1 LAYPSQNTPTGL
13 SALPDYKHIQ
23 TALRLSC
30 AALAKAPYL
39 FYTTPSIQGKA
50 MPHHPQDKKRAVNRL
65 RRIRGQAEALER
77 AITDG
82 QDCAAVLQQI
92 AAMRGAVNGLMR
104 DVMESHLRDSF
115 SHESCDNPQHQAL
128 QQKLDEAVS
137 LVKSY
142 IK

>member
-1 LAYPSQNTPTGL
+1 MS
-13 SALPDYKHIQ
+13 
-23 TALRLSC
+23 
-30 AALAKAPYL
+30 
-39 FYTTPSIQGKA
+39 
-50 MPHHPQDKKRAVNRL
+50 HHPQDKKRAINRL

-77 AITDG
+77 AIADG

-115 SHESCDNPQHQAL
+115 SHEGCENPQHQAL

-137 LVKSY
+137 LIKSY

>member
-1 LAYPSQNTPTGL
+1 
-13 SALPDYKHIQ
+13 
-23 TALRLSC
+23 
-30 AALAKAPYL
+30 
-39 FYTTPSIQGKA
+39 

-77 AITDG
+77 AIADG

-142 IK
+142 IN

>member
-1 LAYPSQNTPTGL
+1 
-13 SALPDYKHIQ
+13 
-23 TALRLSC
+23 
-30 AALAKAPYL
+30 
-39 FYTTPSIQGKA
+39 

-77 AITDG
+77 AIADG

-104 DVMESHLRDSF
+104 DVVESHLRDSF
-115 SHESCDNPQHQAL
+115 SHEGCDNPQHQAL

>member
-1 LAYPSQNTPTGL
+1 MS
-13 SALPDYKHIQ
+13 
-23 TALRLSC
+23 
-30 AALAKAPYL
+30 
-39 FYTTPSIQGKA
+39 
-50 MPHHPQDKKRAVNRL
+50 HHPQDKKRAINRL

-77 AITDG
+77 AITDD

-115 SHESCDNPQHQAL
+115 SHEGCENPQHQAL

-137 LVKSY
+137 LIKSY